1 MTSADY
7 MPQAQGAVCLMTG
20 ATRGLGRAVAEEMA
34 RQGVVVVIT
43 GRDPAAVR
51 SAVDEISAVGSAW
64 ALPTPLDVAIRSDAD
79 AAAAAVGD
87 HFGTLDILINN
98 AAGFV
103 DWTESATAA
112 DLDQSR
118 MVMDTN
124 LYGPWNM
131 IQAFLPLLQTSNHP
145 RIVNIGSGG
154 GSHGDA
160 KFGLSARHGA
170 AASYGVSKAAL
181 HALTVT
187 LAAELA
193 ESPVLVN
200 AVDPSLT
207 ATWPGAESMG
217 ARPIEESVP
226 GIVWAAALPDDGPRG
241 GFFFRDTHPHPW

>member
-1 MTSADY
+1 MTTENHTPA
-7 MPQAQGAVCLMTG
+7 AQGAVCLVTG

-34 RQGVVVVIT
+34 RRGAIVVVT
-43 GRDPAAVR
+43 GRDSADVR
-51 SAVDEISAVGSAW
+51 SAVEEISAIGSAW
-64 ALPTPLDVAIRSDAD
+64 ALPTPLDVTVRNDVEAGAT
-79 AAAAAVGD
+79 AVED

-98 AAGFV
+98 AAAFV
-103 DWTESATAA
+103 DWSESASAA
-112 DLDQSR
+112 DLDKSR
-118 MVMDTN
+118 LVMETN

-131 IQAFLPLLQTSNHP
+131 IQVFLRLLRTSSHP

-154 GSHGDA
+154 GSHGDHQ
-160 KFGLSARHGA
+160 FGLSARHGA

-193 ESPVLVN
+193 ESPVVIN
-200 AVDPSLT
+200 AVDPNLT

-226 GIVWAAALPDDGPRG
+226 GIVWAATLADDGPRG
-241 GFFFRDTHPHPW
+241 GFFRDGKPHPW

>member
-1 MTSADY
+1 MSITDPTPEAL
-7 MPQAQGAVCLMTG
+7 GKVCLVTG

-34 RQGVVVVIT
+34 RRGATVIVT

-51 SAVDEISAVGSAW
+51 TVVDEIEAVGNAW
-64 ALPTPLDVAIRSDAD
+64 ALPTSLDVATRSDVD
-79 AAAAAVGD
+79 AAAAAVSD

-103 DWTESATAA
+103 DWTETASGA
-112 DLDQSR
+112 DLHRSR
-118 MVMDTN
+118 QVMDTN

-131 IQAFLPLLQTSNHP
+131 IQAFLPLLQTSSHP

-160 KFGLSARHGA
+160 QFGLSARHGA
-170 AASYGVSKAAL
+170 AASYGISKAAL
-181 HALTVT
+181 HALTAT

-193 ESPVLVN
+193 DSPVLVN
-200 AVDPSLT
+200 AVDPDLT

-217 ARPIEESVP
+217 ARPIQDSVP
-226 GIVWAAALPDDGPRG
+226 GIVWAATLPDDGPRG
-241 GFFFRDTHPHPW
+241 GLFRDGQPRPW